1 MKKAKDGDK
10 VRIHYTVKKEDNTV
24 FATSRDKQPSE
35 FEIGSGNVPSGLQ
48 KGVIGMEIGETKTIT
63 VSPEEAFGPR
73 REDLI
78 KTVKKSNFPDDIEPV
93 VGKGL
98 RLKQPD
104 GELIDGNIIDIEDEL
119 VTIDTNH
126 PLAGH
131 KLTFNVEM
139 VGIIS

>member
-10 VRIHYTVKKEDNTV
+10 VRIHYTVKKEDNKI

-35 FEIGSGNVPSGLQ
+35 FKIGSGNVPSGLQ

-78 KTVKKSNFPDDIEPV
+78 KTVKKSDFPDDIEPV

-98 RLKQPD
+98 QLKQPD
-104 GELIDGNIIDIEDEL
+104 GKLINGNIIDIEGEL

-126 PLAGH
+126 LLAGH
-131 KLTFNVEM
+131 KLTFNVEII
-139 VGIIS
+139 GIIS